1 MNQETKGQA
10 DQLHVSTILEKQNFL
25 TVPHLSLIFM
35 FGMSLKRHR
44 GDRSLSTDD
53 VSVKRIVRH
62 KEHHDSPPGGHD
74 SLVNHDG
81 GRKRSLNQREYHHSR
96 SFNDTRGSYNKF
108 SKYSSSQGNSEADR
122 SPTVSSR
129 DRHVTRDHHHSQFM
143 DHDTSP
149 PPPPPPRHHSNKP
162 HHSHY
167 NDNHDSVGNNHINSS
182 GGGSSIL
189 DQIDYSL
196 HISNLEVRVSDDEL
210 RKVLFREFKR
220 YGFISIKILG
230 YGKDRK
236 AFVNYHNYDEAR
248 KARKETQHFRVFGRP
263 IHVEWSK
270 QTLLKYPEVA
280 TGKTRSSGPSMTD
293 SHRHS
298 SYYDDFHGNSDRISS
313 SETTHTTSRSSRS
326 NNHDRGVLIEDHD
339 DKRDVSYR
347 SSGNSNPTRVTSS
360 SSIEAKQVVP
370 ITDPNATRTLFVGN
384 LELDTTERE
393 LRDLFS
399 QYGRIESVD
408 IKLAKSAGTTYA
420 FVKFTTITDAMNAK
434 EDMHGRLYGNTKLKI
449 GFGKGSP
456 TGKVWVGNL
465 KSTRDLAEVRH
476 EMDRFGLVRRCDYR
490 DGDNHAYIHFESL
503 DAAQAAVSALD
514 GFRLRNGRNVKLD
527 LHKPL
532 FLREGEESFS
542 GSDIVHTPRRDS
554 DEYTPSSHHRHHS
567 DREIVSTS
575 NYTSSN
581 RKSTDEYYRS
591 KDRVVN
597 DDTNDH
603 RDRNQRKRHRSL
615 ERPIRHVSSSS
626 RQREEHNDEEV
637 SHSKRRPINYE
648 SRQNPREYR
657 HHSSDRPSRNNSSRH
672 SDGEY
677 SRKLSERDS
686 DKEVKYDEAHDKKSD
701 KTTTVTTSTSKGNS
715 ESSIQQALS
724 EEASATTIMMESDSA
739 LKLNNSTEPVS
750 PESIGKTNKPDS
762 PHHDSL
768 TELAKLYPSPWRG
781 NLVLKN
787 TGFPARMYLIGGDPS
802 VAESLLRCK
811 DEQSALRITQRLR
824 LEQPRLDEV
833 NKRISLAGPSGHCI
847 LFALPGS
854 TANQNSPENDR
865 LSMQL
870 RPLRS
875 LVSYLKQKEAAG
887 IVALSAA
894 DFGEVS
900 ENRDPKEVVG
910 VLHAFPP
917 CEFSHSQLNKI
928 IPSLGPEPSK
938 EDHIVVLLVKG
949 NV

>member
-1 MNQETKGQA
+1 
-10 DQLHVSTILEKQNFL
+10 
-25 TVPHLSLIFM
+25 
-35 FGMSLKRHR
+35 MSLKRHR
-44 GDRSLSTDD
+44 GERSLSTDD
-53 VSVKRIVRH
+53 SSVKRIVRH
-62 KEHHDSPPGGHD
+62 KEHHDSPPHNSMID
-74 SLVNHDG
+74 HEN
-81 GRKRSLNQREYHHSR
+81 RKRSLSQREYHHSR
-96 SFNDTRGSYNKF
+96 SFNDGRGSYNKF
-108 SKYSSSQGNSEADR
+108 PKYTSHRNSEER
-122 SPTVSSR
+122 SPNR
-129 DRHVTRDHHHSQFM
+129 ERHPSGRDHHHSQFLAPE
-143 DHDTSP
+143 S
-149 PPPPPPRHHSNKP
+149 PPPPPRHTTKP
-162 HHSHY
+162 HHY
-167 NDNHDSVGNNHINSS
+167 IDNHGAGNHMNSGS
-182 GGGSSIL
+182 GSSLL

-196 HISNLEVRVSDDEL
+196 HISNLDVRVSDEEL
-210 RKVLFREFKR
+210 RKALFKEFKR
-220 YGFISIKILG
+220 YGFINIKVLG

-236 AFVNYHNYDEAR
+236 AFINYHHYDEAR
-248 KARKETQHFRVFGRP
+248 KARKETQNLRVFSRS

-280 TGKTRSSGPSMTD
+280 TGKRSSGSSMNNDNT
-293 SHRHS
+293 HHS
-298 SYYDDFHGNSDRISS
+298 SYYDDYHGNN
-313 SETTHTTSRSSRS
+313 ESSRLNEGGGRTTNLS
-326 NNHDRGVLIEDHD
+326 SRNHHERLSLDHD
-339 DKRDVSYR
+339 DKRDVSYK
-347 SSGNSNPTRVTSS
+347 SSNSNTLRSGPLSL
-360 SSIEAKQVVP
+360 EPKQVIP

-434 EDMHGRLYGNTKLKI
+434 DDMHGRLYGNTKLKI

-514 GFRLRNGRNVKLD
+514 GFRLRNGRCVKLD

-532 FLREGEESFS
+532 FMRDGEEFS
-542 GSDIVHTPRRDS
+542 GSELHTPRRDS
-554 DEYTPSSHHRHHS
+554 DEFIPTSNHRHHNE
-567 DREIVSTS
+567 REVVA
-575 NYTSSN
+575 YTS
-581 RKSTDEYYRS
+581 RKSSTDEYYRG

-597 DDTNDH
+597 DAGND
-603 RDRNQRKRHRSL
+603 RDKNLRKRHRSP
-615 ERPIRHVSSSS
+615 ERPLRQIS
-626 RQREEHNDEEV
+626 RQREGYDGDDTN
-637 SHSKRRPINYE
+637 SKRRAVDYDSKHHHQKGYGHHASDRQKSTRHNDRDSSRKNSDREHTEKE
-648 SRQNPREYR
+648 SRFN
-657 HHSSDRPSRNNSSRH
+657 
-672 SDGEY
+672 DGQE
-677 SRKLSERDS
+677 RKLE
-686 DKEVKYDEAHDKKSD
+686 KKSNSTQL
-701 KTTTVTTSTSKGNS
+701 KSTS
-715 ESSIQQALS
+715 ETSIQALS
-724 EEASATTIMMESDSA
+724 AEASVMTIMMESDSA

-762 PHHDSL
+762 PQCDSL
-768 TELAKLYPSPWRG
+768 SELSKLYPSPWRG

-811 DEQSALRITQRLR
+811 DEQNALRITQRLR

-854 TANQNSPENDR
+854 TANQNSPENGQT
-865 LSMQL
+865 SMQL

-917 CEFSHSQLNKI
+917 CDFSHSQLSKI